1 MKVLLIGNLPMDG
14 QTSMLLFQAVMERE
28 LRRLGCDVRLV
39 TAQPLVLRLPYPK
52 RLRKWVGYVD
62 KFVLFPF
69 ALRAH
74 LRWADVAH
82 VTDHSNAMYVP
93 HIASKPNV
101 VTCHDVIAIQA
112 ALGMIDGWKVGRTGR
127 LFQRL
132 ISRGL
137 GRTDLVACVSHL
149 TRRHLLA
156 LGLAEESKVRVVLN
170 GLNADFAPV
179 PPEQAAPLIARF
191 GLGPQER
198 YVMHIGWDL
207 ARKNRI
213 TVLRAFIDLQSRA
226 TASGKPPLANRLL
239 FVGPELSTEMAAIA
253 RESGVLEQVTVIR
266 DVSHEDLCA
275 LYSSSVALLFP
286 SLQEGFGWPIIEAQA
301 CGCPV
306 FTSDLPPM
314 NEIGGDGAVY
324 VDPNNA
330 VALAEAVTRH
340 APDLP
345 LIRTRAL
352 ANASHYS
359 SERMA
364 LGYIETYRQ
373 AIEARRSK

>member
-39 TAQPLVLRLPYPK
+39 TAQPLALRLPCPA

-69 ALRAH
+69 ALKSH

-82 VTDHSNAMYVP
+82 VTDHSNAMYVA
-93 HIASKPNV
+93 HIASKPNI

-112 ALGMIDGWKVGRTGR
+112 ALGMIDGWQVGRTGR

-156 LGLAEESKVRVVLN
+156 LGLAEEPKVRVVLN

-179 PPEQAAPLIARF
+179 PQEQAAPLIARF

-213 TVLRAFIDLQSRA
+213 TVLRAFIDLQNRA
-226 TASGKPPLANRLL
+226 TASGEPALANRLL

-253 RESGVLEQVTVIR
+253 RENGVLEQVTVIR
-266 DVSHEDLCA
+266 AVSHEDLCA
-275 LYSSSVALLFP
+275 LYSSAVALLFP

-324 VDPNNA
+324 VDPKDAAALADA
-330 VALAEAVTRH
+330 VASH
-340 APDLP
+340 APDLAR
-345 LIRTRAL
+345 IRTRAL
-352 ANASHYS
+352 ANASHYT

-364 LGYIETYRQ
+364 LGYIEAYRQ